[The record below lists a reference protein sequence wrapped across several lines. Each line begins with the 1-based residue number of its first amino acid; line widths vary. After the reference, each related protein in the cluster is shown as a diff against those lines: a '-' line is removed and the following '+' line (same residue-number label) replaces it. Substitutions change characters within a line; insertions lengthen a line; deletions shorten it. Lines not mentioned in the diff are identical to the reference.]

1 VQPPKP
7 KRVEN
12 AKSTPR
18 VVSIMASMDAET
30 RHRFTERANEAS
42 ERKEAVRQEK
52 TQTQHLAIERK
63 SNQRKKQE
71 MLKIKQQGQGLGYW
85 FFSQALQIYIRS

>member
-1 VQPPKP
+1 
-7 KRVEN
+7 
-12 AKSTPR
+12 
-18 VVSIMASMDAET
+18 MASMDAET